1 MKFLTRF
8 YYLPFLIGIII
19 SILFWV
25 GSFEV
30 KLRAEGLAKID
41 TSHKLADNI
50 SKIYWEN
57 SIKKILNEFNDENFI
72 LYLKRDHL
80 RFYSS
85 KNDLDEIKKNYLI
98 IKDEFK
104 KYKKIHLEYINF
116 KIQNELENKELKI
129 IKFQEKI
136 LKDRQNYVDH
146 FIRINYDYKEE
157 KFIENFKKKQNFYK
171 KLFSIIS
178 ENKFLQDLQTNE
190 IIIYDYQF
198 IYITLLISFLLSV
211 ILYNLKKIF

>member
-30 KLRAEGLAKID
+30 KLRAEGHAEIQ
-41 TSHKLADNI
+41 TSHKLTDQL
-50 SKIYWEN
+50 SGIYWKN
-57 SIKKILNEFNDENFI
+57 STKKILNEFDDENFI
-72 LYLKRDHL
+72 LKLKRNHL

-104 KYKKIHLEYINF
+104 KYKKIYIRYIDF
-116 KIQNELENKELKI
+116 KIQNHLENKELKI

-136 LKDRQNYVDH
+136 LKDQQNYLDH
-146 FIRINYDYKEE
+146 FIRINNDYKEG
-157 KFIENFKKKQNFYK
+157 KLIKDFKKNQNFYK
-171 KLFSIIS
+171 EFFPVLS
-178 ENKFLQDLQTNE
+178 EKKFLQDLQTNE